1 MVLLRYQ
8 HYNTTGAN
16 QYYAWRRGQ
25 NYFGLMGKDD
35 DSIGLCEQL
44 AKGIRVFGGLNNLE
58 DVTSGQF
65 EPSDDILLANKP
77 AASAPTF
84 CKDWQNDSMILLRP
98 EQHSHVGYNMHIAV
112 GLSNQNTLLHT
123 LQHSLSS
130 DEQAKLCPLVPAQE
144 EQQVYVE
151 ATVGRPCQLQSC
163 HLKVLLRSRQDW
175 KSAIRNCA
183 PQ

>member
-1 MVLLRYQ
+1 MIQLDTANSWQKASEYLVASTILKMSQAGNSNLL
-8 HYNTTGAN
+8 
-16 QYYAWRRGQ
+16 
-25 NYFGLMGKDD
+25 M
-35 DSIGLCEQL
+35 
-44 AKGIRVFGGLNNLE
+44 
-58 DVTSGQF
+58 
-65 EPSDDILLANKP
+65 LLANKP

-130 DEQAKLCPLVPAQE
+130 DEQAQVPAQE

-151 ATVGRPCQLQSC
+151 ATVGRPCQSQSC

>member
-1 MVLLRYQ
+1 MIQLDSANSWQKASEYLVASTILKMSQAGNLNLL
-8 HYNTTGAN
+8 
-16 QYYAWRRGQ
+16 
-25 NYFGLMGKDD
+25 M
-35 DSIGLCEQL
+35 
-44 AKGIRVFGGLNNLE
+44 
-58 DVTSGQF
+58 
-65 EPSDDILLANKP
+65 LLAIKP
-77 AASAPTF
+77 AASAPAF
-84 CKDWQNDSMILLRP
+84 YKDWQNDSMILLRP

-130 DEQAKLCPLVPAQE
+130 DEQAQVPAQE